1 MKNYQLIFSLESR
14 EDLINIQNYIFED
27 SQNFTIADNF
37 VMDLYQTLK
46 SSLPY
51 FPQKHPTHNNNVRKF
66 IFPKHTHYTAY
77 FEIDEEKECV
87 VVLAITDSK
96 QFTRYMK
103 F

>member
-1 MKNYQLIFSLESR
+1 MKKYQLIFSLESR

-37 VMDLYQTLK
+37 VMELYQTLK
-46 SSLPY
+46 SSLPT
-51 FPQKHPTHNNNVRKF
+51 FPHKHPIHNHNVRKF

-77 FEIDEEKECV
+77 FEIDEEKERV

>member
-14 EDLINIQNYIFED
+14 EDLINIHNYIFED
-27 SQNFTIADNF
+27 SQNFIIADDF
-37 VMDLYQTLK
+37 VRALYQTLE
-46 SSLPY
+46 SSLPC
-51 FPQKHPTHNNNVRKF
+51 FPHKHPVYNNSIRKF
-66 IFPKHTHYTAY
+66 IFSKHVNYTAY
-77 FEIDEEKECV
+77 FEIDEEKDHV

>member
-46 SSLPY
+46 SSLLY
-51 FPQKHPTHNNNVRKF
+51 FPHKHPVYNNDVRKF
-66 IFPKHTHYTAY
+66 IFSKHIHYTAY
-77 FEIDEEKECV
+77 FEIDEEKNWR
-87 VVLAITDSK
+87 LS
-96 QFTRYMK
+96 RGRRSS
-103 F
+103 

>member
-27 SQNFTIADNF
+27 SQNFTIADCF

-46 SSLPY
+46 SSLPV
-51 FPQKHPTHNNNVRKF
+51 FPHKHPVHNNKVRKF
-66 IFPKHTHYTAY
+66 IFPKHVHYTAY
-77 FEIDEEKECV
+77 FEIDETKERV

>member
-1 MKNYQLIFSLESR
+1 MKTYQLIFSLESR

-27 SQNFTIADNF
+27 SQNLSIADNF
-37 VMDLYQTLK
+37 VLDLYQTLK

-51 FPQKHPTHNNNVRKF
+51 FPHKHPVYNNNVRKF
-66 IFPKHTHYTAY
+66 IFPRHVNYTAY
-77 FEIDEEKECV
+77 FDIDEENYRV

-103 F
+103 L

>member
-1 MKNYQLIFSLESR
+1 MRNYQLIFSLESR

-27 SQNFTIADNF
+27 SLNFTIADNF

-46 SSLPY
+46 SSLPS
-51 FPQKHPTHNNNVRKF
+51 FPHKHPVHNIDVRKF

-77 FEIDEEKECV
+77 FKIDEEKERV
-87 VVLAITDSK
+87 VVLAITDNK

-103 F
+103 L